1 MTNQRSEKSKRLQEL
16 LVKTYEVLENYDF
29 WAEDPAE
36 LLEEGA
42 ELLLMTGRLANLKI
56 NLIAI
61 FAPNSAF
68 ETAVPDAVT
77 FWTVCD
83 EVSSRHQITK
93 DQASPLRNILS
104 EN

>member
-16 LVKTYEVLENYDF
+16 LVNTYEVLQNYDF
-29 WAEDPAE
+29 WAADAAD
-36 LLEEGA
+36 LLEEGG

-56 NLIAI
+56 NLLAM
-61 FAPNSAF
+61 FAAGSAN
-68 ETAVPDAVT
+68 ETAVPESVT
-77 FWTVCD
+77 FWCVCD